1 MGRDNAGFGRRCD
14 PGTTSHHYL
23 LSEGSFHTCPGS
35 GNDYRGILDGNAVYG
50 PTVRLRWAY
59 KVIRND
65 GKLIFFSLGR
75 KKLIDVKKIWDS
87 ISKDLWIVLLDIVA
101 VNAAYFLAL
110 LVRFYV
116 NFEFRAVATDYYVPA
131 FLRFAPIYTVLCFI
145 VFVLFRLYGGMWR
158 FAGINDMNR
167 IIGANLVT
175 AVLQI
180 IGTTFIFTPEKYGH
194 MPITYYVIGTILQ
207 FLFVSL
213 IRFGYRIL
221 LVEKK
226 KVAGRNT
233 PTVPTMIIGA
243 GETARKAIHHLEDT
257 PFRATVVVDEKSA
270 GKSLDGINVVSDFG
284 AALSSV
290 RAVFIADPNL
300 TAEKRKEIKEK
311 CDEAGIEL
319 QDYTGYLANLGGR
332 IPTSSLLELMTGKVT
347 LVIDGKEMEF
357 SSGEEAL
364 KSLKDRYDIKSI
376 SGATIELVKP
386 SSTAYVGYDAWA
398 QQHKEQTGE
407 DVSFF

>member
-1 MGRDNAGFGRRCD
+1 M
-14 PGTTSHHYL
+14 
-23 LSEGSFHTCPGS
+23 
-35 GNDYRGILDGNAVYG
+35 
-50 PTVRLRWAY
+50 
-59 KVIRND
+59 
-65 GKLIFFSLGR
+65 
-75 KKLIDVKKIWDS
+75 KKIWDS
-87 ISKDLWIVLLDIVA
+87 IAKDLWIVLLDIIA

-116 NFEFRAVATDYYVPA
+116 NFEFRPTVSYYLTDWLHFTP
-131 FLRFAPIYTVLCFI
+131 FYTVLSILIFAAWK
-145 VFVLFRLYGGMWR
+145 LYGGMWR

-167 IIGANLVT
+167 IIFANLCTVVVQIVGT
-175 AVLQI
+175 AL
-180 IGTTFIFTPEKYGH
+180 FIRR
-194 MPITYYVIGTILQ
+194 MPITYYVIGAILQ

-226 KVAGRNT
+226 KVSARNI

-243 GETARKAIHHLEDT
+243 GETARKAIRHLEDT

-284 AALSSV
+284 ATLSGV
-290 RAVFIADPNL
+290 RAVFIADPGL
-300 TAEKRKEIKEK
+300 GAEKRKEIKEA
-311 CDEAGIEL
+311 CDSAGIEL

-332 IPTSSLLELMTGKVT
+332 VPTSSLLELVSGSVT
-347 LVIDGKEMEF
+347 LIVDGKESKF

-364 KSLKDRYDIKSI
+364 KSLKDRYDVKSI
-376 SGATIELVKP
+376 RDAKIELVKP
-386 SSTAYVGYDAWA
+386 SSSAYVGYDAWA

>member
-1 MGRDNAGFGRRCD
+1 M
-14 PGTTSHHYL
+14 
-23 LSEGSFHTCPGS
+23 
-35 GNDYRGILDGNAVYG
+35 
-50 PTVRLRWAY
+50 
-59 KVIRND
+59 
-65 GKLIFFSLGR
+65 
-75 KKLIDVKKIWDS
+75 KKIWDS
-87 ISKDLWIVLLDIVA
+87 IAKDLWIVLFDIIA

-116 NFEFRAVATDYYVPA
+116 NFEFRPTVSYYLTDWLHFTP
-131 FLRFAPIYTVLCFI
+131 FYTVLSI
-145 VFVLFRLYGGMWR
+145 VIFAVWRLYGGMWR

-167 IIGANLVT
+167 IIGASVCT
-175 AVLQI
+175 TVVQV
-180 IGTTFIFTPEKYGH
+180 IGTALFIRR
-194 MPITYYVIGTILQ
+194 MPITYYILGAIFQ

-226 KVAGRNT
+226 KVAGRNI
-233 PTVPTMIIGA
+233 PTVPSMVIGA

-270 GKSLDGINVVSDFG
+270 GKSLDGINVIADFA

-319 QDYTGYLANLGGR
+319 QAYTGYLSNLGGR
-332 IPTSSLLELMTGKVT
+332 IPISSLLELIKGPVT
-347 LVIDGKEMEF
+347 LVIDGEEKTFE
-357 SSGEEAL
+357 SGEEAVQ
-364 KSLKDRYDIKSI
+364 SLKGRYDIKRI
-376 SGATIELVKP
+376 EGAKVELVKP

-407 DVSFF
+407 EVSFF